1 MSPKPCILSAGP
13 SLPLHPKR
21 ANSGSCRWKIF
32 PCTKHRSAY
41 GKFTP
46 RICGVIIWEGVG
58 GWGQNPCSSQL
69 RRGSTGDLTRSSPCV
84 QAPCSRG
91 RGHGH
96 RARPPPSRANRERE
110 GGAAD
115 PRAAGAGPAPIPGGG
130 ARCRGRGHG
139 WLRGAGSAGGALP
152 LEEPPRLR
160 PNVRLPPGSSRRLL
174 GALLRGAREATPRA
188 AREPLRP
195 RKSVHT
201 AAQP

>member
-1 MSPKPCILSAGP
+1 MVWVRERERWELSAKTK
-13 SLPLHPKR
+13 SLFTLLNLYSIFER
-21 ANSGSCRWKIF
+21 A
-32 PCTKHRSAY
+32 
-41 GKFTP
+41 
-46 RICGVIIWEGVG
+46 
-58 GWGQNPCSSQL
+58 QL
-69 RRGSTGDLTRSSPCV
+69 KSRHTWSSPCV
-84 QAPCSRG
+84 QAPCRRG

-96 RARPPPSRANRERE
+96 RARPPPSRAHRERD

-115 PRAAGAGPAPIPGGG
+115 PRVAGAGPAPIPGGG

-139 WLRGAGSAGGALP
+139 RLRGAGSAGGALP
-152 LEEPPRLR
+152 PEEPPRLR

-201 AAQP
+201 AAQPR